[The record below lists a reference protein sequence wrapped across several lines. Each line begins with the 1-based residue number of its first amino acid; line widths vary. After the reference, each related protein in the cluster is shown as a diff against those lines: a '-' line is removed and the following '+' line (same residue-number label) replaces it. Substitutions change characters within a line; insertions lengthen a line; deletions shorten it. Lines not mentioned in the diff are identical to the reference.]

1 MFVPPRACGSMRV
14 VVSSLF
20 LLSIMFSTLAAPGT
34 SRQTLGGVPST
45 PNPNAPGLNASGGAG
60 PWIQTQTSPGPS
72 APLFGTPGA
81 AGQQQSTLFSTP
93 QHTSPQAFAG
103 FSPTQATTQSPFA
116 TQLVPTASPA
126 GAQPWTA
133 AQASPMSQAPVAYL
147 PGYLSKIR
155 GGDRSMV
162 NTNRSAETVVSP
174 VVKAE
179 ADTSSILLPKE
190 HVATSTAAPASPPNG
205 FHSSFFARS
214 SIDAGEPTRSPPPP
228 GNGMRE
234 GSIFGYSSLRGS
246 RPPPAQDEGD
256 RSVSRAPTSPLL
268 PASLTNSAFSH
279 VGADVMDDDDDAPP
293 QQALQDMPQTH
304 LRAFDTSTASI
315 ARLPEKTQVGAP
327 TSQGAPIAQR
337 SVLVYG
343 FPPLLRSVVVEQLAA
358 LGDLETVDD
367 VSTVHAQD
375 KTLRL
380 VYREPVQAL
389 QAVLQNGKSMA
400 GTCMIGVR
408 WENDAMHQQSLI
420 RGLDAPLLGT
430 NSMDTKVA
438 AAAVP
443 STPVTKANP
452 PSTPAFGRP
461 MEKIDTPGSVLAQP
475 AKDASKKSTLQS
487 LMNVRAS
494 IFGTAPQPKDTPLDV
509 NAKPASLWGYVAE
522 SLFGW

>member
-1 MFVPPRACGSMRV
+1 
-14 VVSSLF
+14 
-20 LLSIMFSTLAAPGT
+20 MFSTLAAPGT
-34 SRQTLGGVPST
+34 SRQTVGGVPST
-45 PNPNAPGLNASGGAG
+45 PNPNASSMNASGGAG
-60 PWIQTQTSPGPS
+60 SWLQTQTSPGPS
-72 APLFGTPGA
+72 APTFGTPGA
-81 AGQQQSTLFSTP
+81 AGPQQGSLFSTP
-93 QHTSPQAFAG
+93 QHTSSPQVFPG
-103 FSPTQATTQSPFA
+103 FSPAQPPTQSPFA
-116 TQLVPTASPA
+116 TQLAPTTSPA
-126 GAQPWTA
+126 GVQPWAA

-155 GGDRSMV
+155 GGDRSTA

-190 HVATSTAAPASPPNG
+190 HAVTSTAAPASPPNG

-214 SIDAGEPTRSPPPP
+214 SMDGGEPTRSPPPP
-228 GNGMRE
+228 GSGVRE

-246 RPPPAQDEGD
+246 RPSPAQDEAD
-256 RSVSRAPTSPLL
+256 RSASRAPTSPPL
-268 PASLTNSAFSH
+268 PASLTGSAFPQ
-279 VGADVMDDDDDAPP
+279 VGADLMDDDDDAPP

-304 LRAFDTSTASI
+304 LRAFDTSTAST
-315 ARLPEKTQVGAP
+315 APLPEKKHMGAP

-358 LGDLETVDD
+358 LGELESVDD

-430 NSMDTKVA
+430 SSMDTKAA

-443 STPVTKANP
+443 STPVTKADP

-461 MEKIDTPGSVLAQP
+461 MQKIDTPGSVLAQP
-475 AKDASKKSTLQS
+475 AKDASKRSTFQS

-494 IFGTAPQPKDTPLDV
+494 IFGAAPQPKDMPLDV
-509 NAKPASLWGYVAE
+509 NAKPTSLWGYVAE

>member
-1 MFVPPRACGSMRV
+1 M
-14 VVSSLF
+14 
-20 LLSIMFSTLAAPGT
+20 
-34 SRQTLGGVPST
+34 
-45 PNPNAPGLNASGGAG
+45 
-60 PWIQTQTSPGPS
+60 QTQASPGPS
-72 APLFGTPGA
+72 ASTLGTPGA
-81 AGQQQSTLFSTP
+81 AGQQQGSLFSTP
-93 QHTSPQAFAG
+93 QHTSPQAFPG
-103 FSPTQATTQSPFA
+103 FVPAQPPTQSPFA
-116 TQLVPTASPA
+116 TQLATTASPA

-155 GGDRSMV
+155 GGDRSSAS
-162 NTNRSAETVVSP
+162 TNRSAETAVSP
-174 VVKAE
+174 IVKPE

-190 HVATSTAAPASPPNG
+190 HVAASTAAPASPPNG

-214 SIDAGEPTRSPPPP
+214 SMDGGEPTRSPPPA
-228 GNGMRE
+228 GSGARE

-246 RPPPAQDEGD
+246 RPPPAQDEAD
-256 RSVSRAPTSPLL
+256 RSASRAPTSPPL
-268 PASLTNSAFSH
+268 PASLTNSAFPQ

-293 QQALQDMPQTH
+293 QQALQDMPQSH

-315 ARLPEKTQVGAP
+315 PALPEKARVGAP
-327 TSQGAPIAQR
+327 TPQGAPVAQR

-343 FPPLLRSVVVEQLAA
+343 FPPLMRSVVVEQLAA
-358 LGDLETVDD
+358 LGEVESVDD
-367 VSTVHAQD
+367 VTTVHTQD

-389 QAVLQNGKSMA
+389 QAVLQNGKSLA

-420 RGLDAPLLGT
+420 RGLDAPLLGAS
-430 NSMDTKVA
+430 SMDTKAA

-461 MEKIDTPGSVLAQP
+461 IQKIDTPGSVLAQP
-475 AKDASKKSTLQS
+475 AKDTSKKSTFES
-487 LMNVRAS
+487 LVSMRAS

-509 NAKPASLWGYVAE
+509 NAKPTSVWGYVAE